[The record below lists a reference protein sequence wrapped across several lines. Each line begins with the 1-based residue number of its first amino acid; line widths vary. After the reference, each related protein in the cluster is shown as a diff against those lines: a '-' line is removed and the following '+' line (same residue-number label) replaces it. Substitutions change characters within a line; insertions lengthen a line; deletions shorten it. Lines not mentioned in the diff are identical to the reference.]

1 MNSRR
6 RTSRAGSAN
15 LRRRGP
21 VRSVRERIVIV
32 CEGSKTEPV
41 YLRYVHSAAAS
52 LIVELV
58 IVDEPATSP
67 KQLVER
73 AVSIKRDSDRE
84 LRRTRDPNAV
94 AEHIWCVFDVDEH
107 LFIREACAHAAA
119 HGINLAVSN
128 PCVELWFLLHFQ
140 SQTSYIDRAE
150 VFVQLKRHLSSYEKS
165 AVRITD
171 LPDGHD
177 EAKKRAIDLDRKH
190 AGDGTDFPEN
200 NPSTGMWKLVDL
212 IKSDP
217 HSSGR

>member
-6 RTSRAGSAN
+6 RTSRAGSAS

-21 VRSVRERIVIV
+21 VRSVRERIIIV
-32 CEGSKTEPV
+32 CEGSKTEPA
-41 YLRYVHSAAAS
+41 YLRYVHSTAAS

-119 HGINLAVSN
+119 MISTWRYRTLV
-128 PCVELWFLLHFQ
+128 
-140 SQTSYIDRAE
+140 
-150 VFVQLKRHLSSYEKS
+150 SSYGSCCTSRRRPRIS
-165 AVRITD
+165 AE
-171 LPDGHD
+171 P
-177 EAKKRAIDLDRKH
+177 
-190 AGDGTDFPEN
+190 
-200 NPSTGMWKLVDL
+200 M
-212 IKSDP
+212 
-217 HSSGR
+217 SSSN